1 MKLELNVVKKEFVND
16 SGEKIPYTA
25 YEVELE
31 GQKFNFVPR
40 TEDKKLLNYLL
51 SKKEREAEASSLD
64 QLSIPG
70 VKK

>member
-16 SGEKIPYTA
+16 NGEKIPYTA

-51 SKKEREAEASSLD
+51 AKKEREAEALSLD